1 MGRGVLDDRALGA
14 LVQVVGDHR
23 AIALAQG
30 AQATFDGLAGESVGA
45 DQALALER
53 GESRVDL
60 AVLEDIQVV
69 AIGMHQHQFDP
80 VGLQAL
86 QAALDGAPGM
96 RGGEVE
102 D

>member
-60 AVLEDIQVV
+60 AVLEDVQVV
-69 AIGMHQHQFDP
+69 AIGMHQHQLDP
-80 VGLQAL
+80 LGLQAL
-86 QAALDGAPGM
+86 QAAFDGAPGM